1 MEGCE
6 GGMEVIRVR
15 AGGSPAAIERF
26 EQLLK
31 EAAERLHTPVM
42 IQWNVALIGPVTEIT
57 AYANDRKPLVET
69 VAAATAQYMM
79 ETHEQDLVRSLI
91 ADDYGYDEE
100 DELAA
105 IEAYCWHNPDPV
117 EQAPDPGA
125 RKRLALIQEEVTR
138 YLEQHRLLHVEGFI
152 RFRLQK
158 YIDHLREIVEY
169 AIDEY
174 TADKQY
180 EEFIALLKY
189 FVYIQDAK
197 IPVAHLI
204 HKGAHEFALLNDR
217 MEPIETKQLDQFVV
231 EMIDKEINY
240 EDMIVSTLITVSP
253 QNVYIHTRNPDM
265 QVIKTI
271 KQIFEERATVCT
283 TCPRCIPLLGDCKR
297 HDQYYR

>member
-1 MEGCE
+1 
-6 GGMEVIRVR
+6 MEVIRVR

-79 ETHEQDLVRSLI
+79 ETHEKDLVRSLI

-152 RFRLQK
+152 RFRLQR

-180 EEFIALLKY
+180 EEFISLLKY

-253 QNVYIHTRNPDM
+253 QNVYIHTRNPEM

>member
-1 MEGCE
+1 
-6 GGMEVIRVR
+6 MEVIRVR

-31 EAAERLHTPVM
+31 EAAERLHTPVKT
-42 IQWNVALIGPVTEIT
+42 QWNVALIGPVTEIT
-57 AYANDRKPLVET
+57 AYANDRKALVET
-69 VAAATAQYMM
+69 VALATAQYMM
-79 ETHEQDLVRSLI
+79 EMHEKDLVRSLI

-117 EQAPDPGA
+117 EQESDPGA